1 MNARIDNLRKSILPL
16 LQQSGVR
23 RAGLFGSH
31 SREEE
36 RADSDIDILI
46 ELDSSRSLFEYIKL
60 KHGLEDILGRNVDL
74 VEYSALKPLLR
85 DEILAAEI
93 RIL

>member
-1 MNARIDNLRKSILPL
+1 MNTRIDNLRKSIAPL
-16 LQQSGVR
+16 LQHSGVL
-23 RAGLFGSH
+23 RAGVFGSY
-31 SREEE
+31 SREDDREY
-36 RADSDIDILI
+36 SDIDILI

-74 VEYSALKPLLR
+74 VEYDALKPLLR
-85 DEILAAEI
+85 DEILADEI